1 MLSFHKIH
9 VYRKVKAI
17 KPEKM
22 RVKTQSKIIK
32 FKKNC
37 YLKIKKNYAYD
48 SYQINTIILYLIFIL
63 KYITSEETQDILE

>member
-1 MLSFHKIH
+1 MYTVKLKPLNQKKWGWKLSLRSLNLKKI
-9 VYRKVKAI
+9 V
-17 KPEKM
+17 
-22 RVKTQSKIIK
+22 
-32 FKKNC
+32 